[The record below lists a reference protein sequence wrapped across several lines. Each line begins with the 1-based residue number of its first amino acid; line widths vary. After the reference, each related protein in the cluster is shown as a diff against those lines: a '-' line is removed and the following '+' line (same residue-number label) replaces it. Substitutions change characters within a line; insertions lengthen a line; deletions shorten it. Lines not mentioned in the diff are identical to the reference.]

1 MDIAPAYLDRIVSD
15 VKLARPLKI
24 AVDCGNG
31 VAGAFAPELY
41 TRMGCTVVP
50 LYCDVDG
57 TFPNHHP
64 DPSQPANLR
73 DLIARLGQGD
83 CDLGLAFDG
92 DGDRLGVVTREG
104 HVIYADRQLMLFAA
118 DLLERQP
125 GATVIYDVKSTRN
138 LKPWIVQHGG
148 VPLLWK
154 TGHSLIK
161 GKMKEIHAA
170 LAGEMSGHTFFG
182 ERWYGFDDGLYA
194 GARLLEILSR
204 HANPSAVLDGLPDAL
219 STPELNVQCAE
230 GEAHAL
236 IDRMAAT
243 ETFPGSSEVIRVDGL
258 RVEYADG
265 FGLARASNTTPVIV
279 LRFEADNAARPRAH
293 PERFPRRPRP
303 RQARRRA
310 PLLTMADAITLAD
323 IEAARARI
331 AGGIYV
337 SPCVESIPL
346 SQLTGAHVFCK
357 LDYLQ
362 RTGSFKER
370 GARNALLLLNDEQ
383 RKRGV
388 IAASAG
394 NHAQGIAYHGSL
406 LGIPVTVVMPK
417 FAALIKVTNCRHL
430 GANVVLHGAD
440 LGEARARAEEIAR
453 GQGLTFIHPFDNANV
468 MAGQGTMALEILE
481 QTPDVE
487 AIVVPVGG
495 GGLLA
500 GIGTVFKALRPQAR
514 VVGVEPEHAACLTA
528 ARAAGHPVPV
538 TLSPTLADGLAVPL
552 LGKLP
557 FAVLERVVD
566 QVVTVDEAHIA
577 LAILRLIELE
587 KSVVEG
593 GGAAPL
599 AAFLS
604 GKLDNLK
611 GKRVVLTLCGGNIDL
626 TMLGRVMEVGLVADG
641 RLSRFTVS
649 ISDRPGGLARLA
661 ELIASTGASIQEI
674 LHDRAFSGPDLT
686 AVRVVC
692 VVETT
697 GHAHVRELHAAL
709 AAAGMQV
716 TDQ

>member
-1 MDIAPAYLDRIVSD
+1 MS
-15 VKLARPLKI
+15 
-24 AVDCGNG
+24 
-31 VAGAFAPELY
+31 
-41 TRMGCTVVP
+41 
-50 LYCDVDG
+50 
-57 TFPNHHP
+57 
-64 DPSQPANLR
+64 S
-73 DLIARLGQGD
+73 
-83 CDLGLAFDG
+83 
-92 DGDRLGVVTREG
+92 
-104 HVIYADRQLMLFAA
+104 
-118 DLLERQP
+118 LL
-125 GATVIYDVKSTRN
+125 
-138 LKPWIVQHGG
+138 
-148 VPLLWK
+148 
-154 TGHSLIK
+154 
-161 GKMKEIHAA
+161 
-170 LAGEMSGHTFFG
+170 
-182 ERWYGFDDGLYA
+182 
-194 GARLLEILSR
+194 
-204 HANPSAVLDGLPDAL
+204 
-219 STPELNVQCAE
+219 
-230 GEAHAL
+230 
-236 IDRMAAT
+236 
-243 ETFPGSSEVIRVDGL
+243 
-258 RVEYADG
+258 
-265 FGLARASNTTPVIV
+265 
-279 LRFEADNAARPRAH
+279 
-293 PERFPRRPRP
+293 
-303 RQARRRA
+303 
-310 PLLTMADAITLAD
+310 TLAD
-323 IEAARARI
+323 IEAARERI

-370 GARNALLLLNDEQ
+370 GARNALLLLTDLQ

-394 NHAQGIAYHGSL
+394 NHAQGVAYHGSL
-406 LGIPVTVVMPK
+406 LGIPVTVVMPR

-430 GANVVLHGAD
+430 GANVILHGAD
-440 LGEARARAEEIAR
+440 LGEARVRAEEIAR
-453 GQGLTFIHPFDNANV
+453 SEGLTFIHPFDNAHV

-500 GIGTVFKALRPQAR
+500 GIGTVFKALRPQVH

-528 ARAAGHPVPV
+528 ARAAGHPMTVA
-538 TLSPTLADGLAVPL
+538 LSPTLADGLAVPL

-566 QVVTVDEAHIA
+566 QVVTVAEAHIA

-599 AAFLS
+599 AAFLA

-611 GKRVVLTLCGGNIDL
+611 GKKVVLTLCGGNIDL
-626 TMLGRVMEVGLVADG
+626 TMLGRVIEVGLVADG
-641 RLSRFTVS
+641 RVSRFTVS

-674 LHDRAFSGPDLT
+674 VHDRAFAGPDLS
-686 AVRVVC
+686 AVRVIC

-709 AAAGMQV
+709 ASAGMHV

>member
-1 MDIAPAYLDRIVSD
+1 MTA
-15 VKLARPLKI
+15 
-24 AVDCGNG
+24 
-31 VAGAFAPELY
+31 
-41 TRMGCTVVP
+41 
-50 LYCDVDG
+50 
-57 TFPNHHP
+57 
-64 DPSQPANLR
+64 
-73 DLIARLGQGD
+73 
-83 CDLGLAFDG
+83 
-92 DGDRLGVVTREG
+92 
-104 HVIYADRQLMLFAA
+104 QL
-118 DLLERQP
+118 
-125 GATVIYDVKSTRN
+125 S
-138 LKPWIVQHGG
+138 
-148 VPLLWK
+148 
-154 TGHSLIK
+154 
-161 GKMKEIHAA
+161 
-170 LAGEMSGHTFFG
+170 
-182 ERWYGFDDGLYA
+182 
-194 GARLLEILSR
+194 
-204 HANPSAVLDGLPDAL
+204 
-219 STPELNVQCAE
+219 
-230 GEAHAL
+230 
-236 IDRMAAT
+236 
-243 ETFPGSSEVIRVDGL
+243 
-258 RVEYADG
+258 
-265 FGLARASNTTPVIV
+265 
-279 LRFEADNAARPRAH
+279 
-293 PERFPRRPRP
+293 
-303 RQARRRA
+303 
-310 PLLTMADAITLAD
+310 LAD
-323 IEAARARI
+323 VEAARERI

-394 NHAQGIAYHGSL
+394 NHAQGVAYHGSL
-406 LGIPVTVVMPK
+406 LGIPVTVVMPQ

-430 GANVVLHGAD
+430 GANVILHGAD
-440 LGEARARAEEIAR
+440 LGESRALAEEIAKEK
-453 GQGLTFIHPFDNANV
+453 GLTFIHPFDNASV

-481 QTPDVE
+481 QTPDVD
-487 AIVVPVGG
+487 AVVVPVGG

-500 GIGTVFKALRPQAR
+500 GIGTVFKALRPKAR
-514 VVGVEPEHAACLTA
+514 VVGVEPDHAACLTA
-528 ARAAGHPVPV
+528 ARAAGRPVPV

-557 FAVLERVVD
+557 FAVLAQVVD

-599 AAFLS
+599 AAFLA
-604 GKLDNLK
+604 GKLDNMK

-626 TMLGRVMEVGLVADG
+626 TMLGRVIEVGLVADG
-641 RLSRFTVS
+641 RVSRFTVS

-674 LHDRAFSGPDLT
+674 VHDRAFSGPDLT

-716 TDQ
+716 DV

>member
-1 MDIAPAYLDRIVSD
+1 
-15 VKLARPLKI
+15 
-24 AVDCGNG
+24 
-31 VAGAFAPELY
+31 
-41 TRMGCTVVP
+41 
-50 LYCDVDG
+50 
-57 TFPNHHP
+57 
-64 DPSQPANLR
+64 
-73 DLIARLGQGD
+73 
-83 CDLGLAFDG
+83 
-92 DGDRLGVVTREG
+92 
-104 HVIYADRQLMLFAA
+104 
-118 DLLERQP
+118 
-125 GATVIYDVKSTRN
+125 
-138 LKPWIVQHGG
+138 
-148 VPLLWK
+148 
-154 TGHSLIK
+154 
-161 GKMKEIHAA
+161 
-170 LAGEMSGHTFFG
+170 MS
-182 ERWYGFDDGLYA
+182 
-194 GARLLEILSR
+194 
-204 HANPSAVLDGLPDAL
+204 
-219 STPELNVQCAE
+219 
-230 GEAHAL
+230 
-236 IDRMAAT
+236 
-243 ETFPGSSEVIRVDGL
+243 
-258 RVEYADG
+258 
-265 FGLARASNTTPVIV
+265 AS
-279 LRFEADNAARPRAH
+279 
-293 PERFPRRPRP
+293 
-303 RQARRRA
+303 
-310 PLLTMADAITLAD
+310 ITLAD
-323 IEAARARI
+323 IEAARSRI

-383 RKRGV
+383 RKHGV

-453 GQGLTFIHPFDNANV
+453 EQGLTFIHPFDNANV

-500 GIGTVFKALRPQAR
+500 GIGTVFKALRPQAH

-538 TLSPTLADGLAVPL
+538 KLSPTLADGLAVPL

-611 GKRVVLTLCGGNIDL
+611 GRQVVLTLCGGNIDL

-697 GHAHVRELHAAL
+697 GHAHVRELHAVL

-716 TDQ
+716 TAQ